1 VAVEL
6 SDMHGL
12 ELLERFRHTPT
23 TVDVPI
29 IMCGS
34 GSEPTQAMAYGAD
47 ARVGG
52 DAQALLQEAERL
64 VAAPR
69 RRVVLVVE
77 DNPAV
82 RSVLIRLLRVS
93 GYACLDAAT
102 ATSGLELART
112 RKPDLIVTD
121 LILPGKDG
129 LEMLRELR
137 GDDTLRNVP
146 VLVVSART
154 EREVRDEIR
163 ALNADFVPKP
173 FQATTIVAEI
183 QRILD

>member
-1 VAVEL
+1 
-6 SDMHGL
+6 
-12 ELLERFRHTPT
+12 
-23 TVDVPI
+23 
-29 IMCGS
+29 
-34 GSEPTQAMAYGAD
+34 MAYGAD

-129 LEMLRELR
+129 
-137 GDDTLRNVP
+137 P